1 MAAIRDHV
9 ELSFRRRGPRIGE
22 FYDSYIK
29 LMKDALPI
37 GALLL
42 ILALLIL
49 PFMQDR
55 EFSFI
60 LDKRK
65 VAAAGE
71 RLRMEAPLYRGTDSQ
86 GRAFVLQAARAV
98 QKSSK
103 DPALVLE
110 KLKATLQM
118 QDGPAE
124 LTADTGSFDLKK
136 EQLTV
141 SGMITLKRTDGY
153 RFAASDVVVDLNS
166 RTAWSDKPIEGDG
179 PFGHFRAGSFKLN
192 LDETSLLFGNR
203 ASLRITQ

>member
-1 MAAIRDHV
+1 MAATRDHV
-9 ELSFRRRGPRIGE
+9 ELVYRQRGPRIGGA
-22 FYDSYIK
+22 YDRFVA
-29 LMKDALPI
+29 LMKDTLPI

-42 ILALLIL
+42 LLTLLIL

-71 RLRMEAPLYRGTDSQ
+71 RLRMEAPLYRGTDSK
-86 GRAFVLQAARAV
+86 GRAFILQAARAV

-103 DPALVLE
+103 DPTLVLE

-118 QDGPAE
+118 KDGNAE

-136 EQLTV
+136 ERLTV
-141 SGMITLKRTDGY
+141 SGIITLRRSDGY
-153 RFAASDVVVDLNS
+153 RFAARDVMVDLNS
-166 RTAWSDKPIEGDG
+166 RTAWSSKAVEGDG

-192 LDETSLLFGNR
+192 LDDMSLVFGNR

>member
-1 MAAIRDHV
+1 MAATRDHV
-9 ELSFRRRGPRIGE
+9 ELTFRQRGPRIGG
-22 FYDSYIK
+22 FYDHFIK

-37 GALLL
+37 AALLL
-42 ILALLIL
+42 VLALLIL

-71 RLRMEAPLYRGTDSQ
+71 RLRMEAPLYRGSDSQ

-98 QKSSK
+98 QKSSN
-103 DPALVLE
+103 DPTLVLE

-118 QDGPAE
+118 KDGVAE

-136 EQLTV
+136 ERLTV
-141 SGMITLKRTDGY
+141 SGIITLKRADGY
-153 RFAASDVVVDLNS
+153 RFAASDVLVDLNS
-166 RTAWSDKPIEGDG
+166 RTAWSNNGIEGDG
-179 PFGHFRAGSFKLN
+179 PFGHFRAGSFKLS
-192 LDETSLLFGNR
+192 LDETSLVFGNR

>member
-1 MAAIRDHV
+1 MATSRDHV
-9 ELSFRRRGPRIGE
+9 DLAYRQRGPRIGG
-22 FYDSYIK
+22 FYDRFIK
-29 LMKDALPI
+29 LMKDTLPI

-42 ILALLIL
+42 TLALLIL

-98 QKSSK
+98 QKSSN
-103 DPALVLE
+103 DPTLVLE
-110 KLKATLQM
+110 ALKATLQM
-118 QDGPAE
+118 KDGNAE
-124 LTADTGSFDLKK
+124 LTAETGSFDLKK
-136 EQLTV
+136 ERLTV
-141 SGMITLKRTDGY
+141 SGIITLRRTDGY
-153 RFAASDVVVDLNS
+153 RFAAQDVIVDLNS
-166 RTAWSDKPIEGDG
+166 RTAWSAKGIEGDG

-192 LDETSLLFGNR
+192 LDETSLMFGNR

>member
-1 MAAIRDHV
+1 MTTNRAHV
-9 ELSFRRRGPRIGE
+9 DLVYRQRGPRIGGP
-22 FYDSYIK
+22 YDVFIK
-29 LMKDALPI
+29 LMKDVLPV

-49 PFMQDR
+49 PFLQDR

-71 RLRMEAPLYRGTDSQ
+71 RLRMEAPLYRGTDSK

-103 DPALVLE
+103 DPTLVLE

-118 QDGPAE
+118 EDGNAL
-124 LTADTGSFDLKK
+124 LTADIGSFDLKK
-136 EQLTV
+136 ERLTV
-141 SGMITLKRTDGY
+141 SGVITLQRTDGY
-153 RFAASDVVVDLNS
+153 RFIAQDVLVDLNS
-166 RTAWSDKPIEGDG
+166 RTAWSNKAVEGDG
-179 PFGHFRAGSFKLN
+179 PFGTFRAGSFKLN
-192 LDETSLLFGNR
+192 LDETSLVFGNR

>member
-1 MAAIRDHV
+1 MVAPRAHV
-9 ELSFRRRGPRIGE
+9 ELVYRQRGPRIGGL
-22 FYDSYIK
+22 YDRFIK
-29 LMKDALPI
+29 LMKDVLPI

-42 ILALLIL
+42 IVALLVL
-49 PFMQDR
+49 PFLQDR

-71 RLRMEAPLYRGTDSQ
+71 RLRMEAPLYRGADSK

-98 QKSSK
+98 QKSST
-103 DPALVLE
+103 DPTLVLE

-118 QDGPAE
+118 DGGNAE
-124 LTADTGSFDLKK
+124 LTAEVGSFDLKK
-136 EQLTV
+136 ERLTV
-141 SGMITLKRTDGY
+141 SGVITLQRTDGY
-153 RFAASDVVVDLNS
+153 RFTASDVLIDLNS
-166 RTAWSDKPIEGDG
+166 RTASSSQAIEGDG

-192 LDETSLLFGNR
+192 LDETSLVFGNR

>member
-1 MAAIRDHV
+1 MGGSRDHV
-9 ELSFRRRGPRIGE
+9 ELVFRQRGPRIGGL
-22 FYDSYIK
+22 YDRYIR
-29 LMKDALPI
+29 LMKDVLPI

-42 ILALLIL
+42 LLALLVL

-103 DPALVLE
+103 DPTLVLE
-110 KLKATLQM
+110 KLEATLQM
-118 QDGPAE
+118 KDGNAQ
-124 LTADTGSFDLKK
+124 LTAETGSFDLKK
-136 EQLTV
+136 ERLTV
-141 SGMITLKRTDGY
+141 SGIITLRRTDGY
-153 RFAASDVVVDLNS
+153 RFAAQDVIVDLNS
-166 RTAWSDKPIEGDG
+166 RTAWSSKGIEGDG
-179 PFGHFRAGSFKLN
+179 PFGHFRAGGFKLN
-192 LDETSLLFGNR
+192 LDETSLVFDNR